1 MNQNML
7 DPVISIGTLA
17 NKVGLSVSA
26 IRKYEE
32 EGLIIPHRSE
42 SGHRMFSYE
51 DISRIQTIQHMVKNL
66 GFNFEGIRR
75 LQALLPCWNL
85 LPCKKSERNACS
97 AFKDNSKPCWML
109 KDAHCSLQ
117 GNECRLC
124 DIYRFGSLNS
134 EYIKEFLYDHNSRGD
149 RTEILRNIQQKIN
162 KRE

>member
-1 MNQNML
+1 
-7 DPVISIGTLA
+7 
-17 NKVGLSVSA
+17 
-26 IRKYEE
+26 
-32 EGLIIPHRSE
+32 
-42 SGHRMFSYE
+42 
-51 DISRIQTIQHMVKNL
+51 MVKNL